1 MSDKQLFKYIQPNTD
16 DLDNLTIDRNNFEA
30 AKYQYKI
37 LKWLENKSIVI
48 CFERGSAGNLVH
60 RILGSHEPIYWS
72 QGINNSY
79 ELETN
84 PIKWPNKGYIEHY
97 MDQGVTCHTGHSFI
111 EEGHQNRTTDRIYRN
126 SEILKAVKQN
136 KIFVFLSHV
145 NIRTLNKNTQV
156 LRIVGDESR
165 LRRKNIARP
174 GRHFLQPIVEDN
186 TYNLNI
192 NNLVDENYDIFEK
205 EYLALCSQYKFTPNT
220 KPVRDFILVWRNK
233 QTLVNI

>member
-1 MSDKQLFKYIQPNTD
+1 MSDKQVFKYIQPNTD
-16 DLDNLTIDRNNFEA
+16 DLDNISIDRNNFEA

-145 NIRTLNKNTQV
+145 DIRTLNKNTQV
-156 LRIVGDESR
+156 IRIVGDESK
-165 LRRKNIARP
+165 LRRKNIARL
-174 GRHFLQPIVEDN
+174 GRRFLQPIVEDN

-192 NNLVDENYDIFEK
+192 NNLVAENYDIFKK
-205 EYLALCSQYKFTPNT
+205 EYLALCNQYNFIPNT
-220 KPVRDFILVWRNK
+220 EPVRKFILVWRSK
-233 QTLVNI
+233 QTFINF

>member
-60 RILGSHEPIYWS
+60 RILGSHDPIYWS
-72 QGINNSY
+72 QGVNNSH

-205 EYLALCSQYKFTPNT
+205 EYLALCNQYKFIPNT
-220 KPVRDFILVWRNK
+220 KPVRDFILVWRSK
-233 QTLVNI
+233 QTFINF